1 MTRSPPTWFGFTL
14 TPKQAISLFVLALFG
29 VLICIFVFIMSG
41 VSFYINFYYYT
52 NDPYYIVEDPY
63 YTYMLISQLIPLIF
77 FFIIF
82 IICCYTMSCC
92 RKTAKYYQKQ
102 KNFSQNQ
109 PQNQIQVPRVQP
121 QKFPKVNPIYNNT
134 LFCPNCGA
142 RHGESHQ
149 FCTNC
154 GYELI

>member
-29 VLICIFVFIMSG
+29 FLICIFVFIMSG
-41 VSFYINFYYYT
+41 ISIYMNFYYYFSE
-52 NDPYYIVEDPY
+52 PYYYDDSY
-63 YTYMLISQLIPLIF
+63 YTYMVISQFIPSIF
-77 FFIIF
+77 FFVIF

-92 RKTAKYYQKQ
+92 RKTAKYYQKY
-102 KNFSQNQ
+102 NAPSQNQ
-109 PQNQIQVPRVQP
+109 PQNQIYVPRAQP
-121 QKFPKVNPIYNNT
+121 RKMIKETPMYNDT
-134 LFCPNCGA
+134 LFCPNCGKKHA
-142 RHGESHQ
+142 ESHQ